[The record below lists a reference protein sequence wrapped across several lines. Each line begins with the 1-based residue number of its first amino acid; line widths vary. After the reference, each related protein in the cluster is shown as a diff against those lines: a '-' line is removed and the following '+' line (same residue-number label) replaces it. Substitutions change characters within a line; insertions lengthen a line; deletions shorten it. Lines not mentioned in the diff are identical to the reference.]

1 MIALLLAKEAA
12 IERAG
17 EASLVTRNFLFW
29 SRIPQ
34 PNERILLERATRGRF
49 QWTSSLLS
57 YRFLTW
63 GGLPSA

>member
-1 MIALLLAKEAA
+1 MIALLLAKGAA

-17 EASLVTRNFLFW
+17 AACLATRNFQLW